1 MPKERTITGID
12 IGSSKICT
20 IVATVSEDD
29 ISVIGVSSVPSKG
42 IRKGVVVDIDGAVEA
57 IAQSLEGAE
66 RMAGH
71 AVSRAFVTV
80 SGSHISSQNSHGV
93 VAVSH
98 PGVEIISA
106 DVDRV
111 TEAAQAINLPSNR
124 EIIHVL
130 PRGYTV
136 DSQDGVRDPVGMSGI
151 RLEVETNIIS
161 GSATAMRNLAK
172 CVQQVGV
179 EVEDFVFTG
188 IAAAEATLTDTEREL
203 GTILIDIGGG
213 TTSMVVFSEGQPGY
227 SAVLPVG
234 GQHVTNDL
242 AIGLRTSLENAEK
255 IKLVLSKEDQ
265 QLRRQV
271 YPQGKD
277 DKVRRGE
284 IDVSALGL
292 EVETV
297 PKKLLEDIIKA
308 RLSEVFHLVNLEVR
322 KSGFESQLPAGL
334 VLTGGAAQ
342 THGAE
347 AIARM
352 VLKMPVRVGVP
363 SGVTGLI
370 DEIGGPPH
378 AASVGLILH
387 ARRAPREA
395 RFSFPGGGRVSSI
408 FSKVISWIKSFL
420 P

>member
-1 MPKERTITGID
+1 TITGID

-20 IVATVSEDD
+20 IVASVSEDD
-29 ISVIGVSSVPSKG
+29 ISVIGVSSVLSKG

-57 IAQSLEGAE
+57 IARSLEGAE

-98 PGVEIISA
+98 PGVEITPA

-188 IAAAEATLTDTEREL
+188 IAAAEATLTDTEKEL
-203 GTILIDIGGG
+203 GTILVDIGGG
-213 TTSMVVFSEGQPGY
+213 TTSLVVFSEGQPGY
-227 SAVLPVG
+227 SAVLPMG

-255 IKLVLSKEDQ
+255 IKLILSEEDQ

-277 DKVRRGE
+277 DRVKRGE

-292 EVETV
+292 EAEAV

-322 KSGFESQLPAGL
+322 KSGFEGQLPAGL

-347 AIARM
+347 AIAKM

-370 DEIGGPPH
+370 DEIGGSPH
-378 AASVGLILH
+378 AASVGLVLH
-387 ARRAPREA
+387 ARRTPGET
-395 RFSFPGGGRVSSI
+395 RFSFPGGGKVSSI